1 MSNRSQ
7 IIELI
12 EQGALPPH
20 HLEKALVI
28 SKVTPDNTAWHDFI
42 DKFLLLSGGLS
53 LAAGIVFFF
62 AYNWAEFGRFA
73 KFSIAE
79 VLLVLSVLVYWKLG
93 GQSLSA
99 KVALLVSSILLGV
112 LLALYGQTYQTG
124 ADTWELFFYWAVLML
139 PWAFV
144 GRFVPI
150 WLVWI
155 TLLNLALVLYHQTFR
170 NTFGLMR
177 TSETEL
183 LWWLFIFNSIAL
195 LAWEYLASSR
205 EWLAKRWAIR
215 LLGLAGGTSITQL
228 VLAAIFQQSTPSLLI
243 VSAWLV
249 WLATLYHLY
258 RKVWPDLFMLAG
270 LMLSFCVVA
279 LAFIVR
285 HLFNDWNAGVFLLL
299 AMIIIGMGTG
309 ASLWLKRLQHEMRA

>member
-1 MSNRSQ
+1 MSNRSR

-12 EQGALPPH
+12 EQGALPAA
-20 HLEKALVI
+20 HLEKALAI
-28 SKVTPDNTAWHDFI
+28 SKIRPDKTAWHDFI

-62 AYNWAEFGRFA
+62 AYNWDEFGRFA
-73 KFSIAE
+73 KFTMAE
-79 VLLVLSVLVYWKLG
+79 VLLVLSVLVYWRLG
-93 GQSLSA
+93 SQSLSA

-139 PWAFV
+139 PWALT

-150 WLVWI
+150 WLLWI

-170 NTFGLMR
+170 STFAFIR
-177 TSETEL
+177 VSESEL
-183 LWWLFIFNSIAL
+183 LWWLFIFNTLVL
-195 LAWEYLASSR
+195 LTWEFLASSR

-215 LLGLAGGTSITQL
+215 MLGLASGISITQL
-228 VLAAIFQQSTPSLLI
+228 VLAAIFHQDTASLFGVL
-243 VSAWLV
+243 AWFI
-249 WLATLYHLY
+249 WLATFFHLY

-270 LMLSFCVVA
+270 LMLSFCVITLTF
-279 LAFIVR
+279 LAR
-285 HLFNDWNAGVFLLL
+285 HMISGWNAGVFLLL
-299 AMIIIGMGTG
+299 AIIIIGMGSG
-309 ASLWLKRLQHEMRA
+309 ISIWLKRLQSEMRS